1 VVVDPP
7 ERPAPRILSPAIDD
21 VAAEVEVLSIR
32 TILRSFLTVGKGTVG
47 GLSESSAG
55 SDPIA
60 LFDRWFSSAKKSGF
74 FLPEAIA
81 LSTATP
87 DGGPS
92 VRMMLLKGFD
102 ARGFVFYTNYESR
115 KAAELAEN
123 AQAAFLV
130 YWNVLH
136 RQVRVEGTIERLSE
150 EESFAYFRTRARGSR
165 LGAWASAQ
173 SSVLTSRQE
182 LEQRFRDR
190 EAEFEGEEIPLPPFW
205 GGFRLRPDVIEFWQ
219 GRVNRLHDRIRFRRD
234 QESWSVTRLY
244 P

>member
-1 VVVDPP
+1 M
-7 ERPAPRILSPAIDD
+7 
-21 VAAEVEVLSIR
+21 SIR

-60 LFDRWFSSAKKSGF
+60 LFDRWFSSAKKSGL

-102 ARGFVFYTNYESR
+102 AHGFVFYTNYESR

-150 EESFAYFRTRARGSR
+150 EESSAYFRTRPRGSR

-173 SSVLTSRQE
+173 SSVLTSR
-182 LEQRFRDR
+182 R
-190 EAEFEGEEIPLPPFW
+190 EIPLPPFW

-234 QESWSVTRLY
+234 QDSWSVTRLY

>member
-1 VVVDPP
+1 MVVDPP